1 MNEKKLAA
9 ETSIVSSWPTPF
21 DVSIKCQD
29 NILNGFIYG
38 ADIATLKGA
47 SECRVNSGKYD
58 GRGLIQYKDGIVKY
72 TINTPVG
79 TSIGRV
85 NAGSCSKA
93 ERLVQIRAASKMQKT
108 QLMVIYK

>member
-9 ETSIVSSWPTPF
+9 ETSIVSRWPTPF

-38 ADIATLKGA
+38 VATLKGA
-47 SECRVNSGKYD
+47 SECRFNSGKYD

-93 ERLVQIRAASKMQKT
+93 QFVVYI
-108 QLMVIYK
+108 VGD